1 MDVLQQYIF
10 PVICVCLLCC
20 ILQLIFTGNNHMM
33 PLIKMCTG
41 LVLSLT
47 VFMPLIQNK
56 SFKLEFQMDEL
67 VAEKVDAVEE
77 GEKRAL
83 ETLSTI
89 IKENTEAYIL
99 EKANG
104 LGMDIH
110 PEITLSNDNP
120 PVPYAVTI
128 EGMCTPFARK
138 QLSVYLHQ
146 NLGLSEEYQTWI
158 S

>member
-1 MDVLQQYIF
+1 
-10 PVICVCLLCC
+10 
-20 ILQLIFTGNNHMM
+20 MM
-33 PLIKMCTG
+33 TG
-41 LVLSLT
+41 LYGDT
-47 VFMPLIQNK
+47 
-56 SFKLEFQMDEL
+56 DEGAIET
-67 VAEKVDAVEE
+67 AEKA
-77 GEKRAL
+77 K
-83 ETLSTI
+83 
-89 IKENTEAYIL
+89 EAYIL